1 MQSIK
6 HLSRIVLTGLA
17 FGLFGLGGAILSF
30 TVLPII
36 RLLYSDEHA
45 SKSAAR
51 STVHYAFKFFVKVL
65 SWLRLCDVKI
75 ENARALSSLR
85 GHLILAN
92 HPSLIDVVVL
102 ISAVPNADCIVKAHL
117 FNNALIRRVIQGA
130 GYISNANPEA
140 LLLDCQ
146 HSLASGNNLIIFP
159 EGTRTPKGEKL
170 AVFQRGA
177 ANVALRSKA
186 KITLA
191 QIHVSPT
198 TLTKQDKWYHIPFK
212 RVCFDLKVLDRSP
225 NLECYE
231 AYPFSLASRKLTQE
245 LTHIYQQELN
255 I

>member
-6 HLSRIVLTGLA
+6 RFFRVIRTGIA
-17 FGLFGLGGAILSF
+17 FGLFGLGGVILSF
-30 TVLPII
+30 IVLPIV
-36 RLLYSDEHA
+36 RFLYSDEHQ

-51 STVHYAFKFFVKVL
+51 STVHYAFKFFVKIL
-65 SWLRLCDVKI
+65 SWLGLCDVKV
-75 ENARALSSLR
+75 ENARALSALR

-102 ISAVPNADCIVKAHL
+102 ISTVPNADCIVKAHL
-117 FNNALIRRVIQGA
+117 FDNALIRRVIQGA
-130 GYISNANPEA
+130 GYISNADPEA

-146 HSLASGNNLIIFP
+146 RSLASGNNLIIFP
-159 EGTRTPKGEKL
+159 EGTRTPKGKKL
-170 AVFQRGA
+170 AAFQRGA

-212 RVCFDLKVLDRSP
+212 RVSFDLKVLDRAP
-225 NLECYE
+225 NLECYD
-231 AYPFSLASRKLTQE
+231 AYPFSLASRKLTKE
-245 LTHIYQQELN
+245 LTQIYQQELN